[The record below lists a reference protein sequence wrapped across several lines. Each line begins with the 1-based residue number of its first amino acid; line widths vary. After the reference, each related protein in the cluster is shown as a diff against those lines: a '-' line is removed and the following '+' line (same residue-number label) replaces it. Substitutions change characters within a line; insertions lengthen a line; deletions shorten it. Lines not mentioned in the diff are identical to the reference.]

1 MTDTKNRKKKIGI
14 IGCGNIGTEI
24 AKAVD
29 KGDINVEIAGCYD
42 ISKQKYDIMLRKLK
56 KIKPPFMQM
65 EEVIKNC
72 NLVIECATK
81 EAVRNIFETAIK
93 YYKDI
98 IFLSAGGVLDCQ
110 DLIEEAK
117 NKMINMYIP
126 SGAVVGIDGLDAAKY
141 IGIKQV
147 TLITRKPPEAFKG
160 NKYLLQKNIDI
171 NKINIETV
179 VFDGTAKEAINDFP
193 ANINVAATLSLAGI
207 GPEKTKVKIIIDPFI
222 KTNIHEII
230 VEGDFGRF
238 KTITENLPSPE
249 NPKTSYLTSL
259 STIVLIKKIV
269 EPIHIGT

>member
-1 MTDTKNRKKKIGI
+1 MQIITNKKKRIGI

-24 AKAVD
+24 SRAVD
-29 KGDINVEIAGCYD
+29 KGDINVKISGCYD
-42 ISKQKYDIMLRKLK
+42 ILKQKYETMLKKLK
-56 KIKPPFMQM
+56 KIKPPFMEM
-65 EEVIKNC
+65 ENVIKNC
-72 NLVIECATK
+72 DLLIECAK
-81 EAVRNIFETAIK
+81 KDAVRNIFQTAVK
-93 YYKDI
+93 YNRDI
-98 IFLSAGGVLDCQ
+98 VFLSAGGVLDCS
-110 DLIEEAK
+110 DLIDVAK

-141 IGIKQV
+141 LGIKQV

-160 NKYLLQKNIDI
+160 NKYLLQKKVDI
-171 NKINIETV
+171 NKITVETV
-179 VFDGTAKEAINDFP
+179 VFDGTAREAVNDFP
-193 ANINVAATLSLAGI
+193 ANINVAATLSIAGI
-207 GPEKTKVKIIIDPFI
+207 GPDKTKVKIIIDPFI
-222 KTNIHEII
+222 KANIHEII

>member
-1 MTDTKNRKKKIGI
+1 MKIIKNKKKKIGI

-24 AKAVD
+24 LRAVD
-29 KGDINVEIAGCYD
+29 RNDINVEISGCYD
-42 ISKQKYDIMLRKLK
+42 INRQKYDTLLKKLK
-56 KIKPPFMQM
+56 TIKPPFIQM
-65 EEVIKNC
+65 EK
-72 NLVIECATK
+72 LVKKSDLLIECAAK
-81 EAVRNIFETAIK
+81 DAVRNIFETAIK

-98 IFLSAGGVLDCQ
+98 LFLSAGGVLDCL
-110 DLIEEAK
+110 DLINKAK
-117 NKMINMYIP
+117 EKMINMYIP

-147 TLITRKPPEAFKG
+147 TLITKKPPEAFKG
-160 NKYLLQKNIDI
+160 NKYLQQKNIDI
-171 NKINIETV
+171 NNISVETI
-179 VFDGTAKEAINDFP
+179 VFDGTAKEAVNDFP
-193 ANINVAATLSLAGI
+193 ANINVAATLSIAGI

-222 KTNIHEII
+222 KTNIHEIT

-238 KTITENLPSPE
+238 KTITENFPSPD